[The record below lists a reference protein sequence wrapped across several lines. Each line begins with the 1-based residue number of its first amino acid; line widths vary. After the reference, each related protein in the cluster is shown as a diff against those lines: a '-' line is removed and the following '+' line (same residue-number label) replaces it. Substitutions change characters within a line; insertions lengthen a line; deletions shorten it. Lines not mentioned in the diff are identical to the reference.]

1 MKQVFA
7 ALALTAALVPAAHAA
22 DVGVSISV
30 AQPGMYGRI
39 DIGRFPQPEIVVA
52 QPVIVQ
58 RPTVVVAQ
66 PQPVYMWVPPGHRKN
81 WKKHC
86 GEYHACG
93 TPVYFV
99 KDEWY
104 DSHVKPG
111 KGNGKGNGKGH
122 GKG

>member
-1 MKQVFA
+1 MISILLPRQV
-7 ALALTAALVPAAHAA
+7 
-22 DVGVSISV
+22 
-30 AQPGMYGRI
+30 QPRAVN
-39 DIGRFPQPEIVVA
+39 FC
-52 QPVIVQ
+52 Q
-58 RPTVVVAQ
+58 R
-66 PQPVYMWVPPGHRKN
+66 PPGHRKN

>member
-86 GEYHACG
+86 GEYQACG

-111 KGNGKGNGKGH
+111 KGKGNGKGH
-122 GKG
+122 GKGH